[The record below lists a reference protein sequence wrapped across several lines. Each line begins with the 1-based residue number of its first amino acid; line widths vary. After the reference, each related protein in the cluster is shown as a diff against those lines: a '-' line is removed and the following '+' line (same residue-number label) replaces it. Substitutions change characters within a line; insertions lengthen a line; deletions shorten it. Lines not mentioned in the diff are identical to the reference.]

1 MNVDPQTIKTYNVWQ
16 KKEQTILLEVI
27 EVWNRLKVLPPDI
40 EPISRAQEVVS
51 IARDE
56 QDRIV
61 GITTA
66 KLMVYPPL
74 KNQLFLLRGLL
85 VPECRIPGLFTKMI
99 IETLQILEE
108 DVVKMKQSG
117 KPIGV
122 FAEIENQRLKQANL
136 TQLASGMSL
145 LGFSQKDNPIYI
157 YYFKGARY

>member
-1 MNVDPQTIKTYNVWQ
+1 MNQTIKTYNIWREKDQ
-16 KKEQTILLEVI
+16 STLLEII
-27 EVWNRLKVLPPDI
+27 EVWNRLKVLPPEID
-40 EPISRAQEVVS
+40 PTSRAQEVVS

-56 QDRIV
+56 EGRIV

-74 KNQLFLLRGLL
+74 KNQLFLIRGLL

-99 IETLQILEE
+99 VETLQILEG
-108 DVVKMKQSG
+108 DVAKMKSES
-117 KPIGV
+117 KPIGA

-145 LGFSQKDNPIYI
+145 LGFSQKENPIYI